1 MTDKELLELLRQTQ
15 NYKGASLRAYIRGLI
30 KLLEAV
36 EEDEH
41 ACDHN
46 CEVCTCKKLVRR
58 DNHGKN
64 RS

>member
-36 EEDEH
+36 EDDEPI
-41 ACDHN
+41 CEHN
-46 CEVCTCKKLVRR
+46 CKECKCGRQFTKR
-58 DNHGKN
+58 K
-64 RS
+64 

>member
-1 MTDKELLELLRQTQ
+1 MTDTKLLDLLRQTQ
-15 NYKGASLRAYIRGLI
+15 NYKGPSLRAYIRGLI

-36 EEDEH
+36 EDDKSI
-41 ACDHN
+41 CSHN
-46 CEVCTCKKLVRR
+46 CKECKKLVRR